1 MQGALEYL
9 STHRQA
15 MLDDLRTLLRQ
26 PSVAA
31 QNLGMQECAELVRQL
46 LADIG
51 ARVELVPLTGGHPV
65 VYGEIDVGAPR
76 TLLFYNHYDVQ
87 PPEPIEEWEVD
98 PFAAEIRDGR
108 LIARGVADNKGNLMT
123 RIKAVEA
130 WLRGEGRLPVNV
142 KFVIEGEEEI
152 GSVHLAQFMEHHAT
166 HLSAD
171 GVVWESGGKDA
182 RGRPVIAAGC
192 KGILYVELVA
202 RAANQDLHSSQ
213 AAIVPNPAWRLV
225 QALSTLK
232 DVVSDRVLIEGF
244 YDDVRP
250 PTAAE
255 RELMERYPLEEEEML
270 RSWGIDRFIG
280 GLRGVALQEKLLY
293 EPTCTICGLVSGYT
307 GPGTKTVLPREARV
321 KLDFRLVPDQRADD
335 ILQKL
340 RAHLDRHAFGDL
352 EIIVLGP
359 EDPAQTDLDHPLVG
373 ISLET
378 ARQVYGVEPVL
389 RPRMAGTGPM
399 FLFHRAGL
407 KAIVTGVGIGHHGSR
422 VHAPNENVFVEDYY
436 RGIEHV
442 IRILD
447 RFAHSPEGSGPHT
460 Q

>member
-1 MQGALEYL
+1 MRGALAYL
-9 STHRQA
+9 KANRDR

-31 QNLGMQECAELVRQL
+31 QGLGMEQCAELVRQM
-46 LADIG
+46 LADVG
-51 ARVELVPLTGGHPV
+51 AQVELVPLAGGYPV
-65 VYGEIDVGAPR
+65 VYGEIDAGAPR

-87 PPEPIEEWEVD
+87 PPEPLAEWVVD
-98 PFAAEIRDGR
+98 PFAAEIREGR
-108 LIARGVADNKGNLMT
+108 IIARGVADNKGNLMT

-152 GSVHLAQFMEHHAT
+152 GSVHLDQFMDRFAGR
-166 HLSAD
+166 LAAD

-202 RAANQDLHSSQ
+202 RAANQDLHSSV

-225 QALSTLK
+225 QALGTLK
-232 DVVSDRVLIEGF
+232 DVATDRVLIEGF

-250 PTAAE
+250 PTPVE
-255 RELMERYPLEEEEML
+255 RELLERYPLDEEDML
-270 RSWGIDRFIG
+270 RSWGLDAFLH

-307 GPGTKTVLPREARV
+307 GPGTKTVLPREARA

-335 ILQKL
+335 ILRKL
-340 RAHLDRHAFGDL
+340 RAHLDRHGFADL
-352 EIIVLGP
+352 EVIVLGP
-359 EDPAQTDLDHPLVG
+359 EDPAQTDLSHPLVG
-373 ISLET
+373 VCLET
-378 ARQVYGVEPVL
+378 AREVYGGEPVL

-399 FLFHRAGL
+399 YLFHRAGL
-407 KAIVTGVGIGHHGSR
+407 TATVDGVGIGHHGSR
-422 VHAPNENVFVEDYY
+422 VHAPNENVYVDDYY

-447 RFAHSPEGSGPHT
+447 RFAT
-460 Q
+460 V

>member
-1 MQGALEYL
+1 MERAIAYSRAHRDQALADL
-9 STHRQA
+9 QA
-15 MLDDLRTLLRQ
+15 LLRQ

-31 QNLGMQECAELVRQL
+31 QDLGMDACADLVASML
-46 LADIG
+46 EAVG
-51 ARVELVPLTGGHPV
+51 ARVERVPLEGGYPV
-65 VYGEIDVGAPR
+65 IYGEIDAGAPR

-87 PPEPIEEWEVD
+87 PPEPLEEWAVD
-98 PFAAEIRDGR
+98 PFAATVRDGR

-152 GSVHLAQFMEHHAT
+152 GSVHLHQFMERYADR
-166 HLSAD
+166 LAAD

-182 RGRPVIAAGC
+182 RGRPVISAGC

-202 RAANQDLHSSQ
+202 RAANQDLHSSL

-225 QALSTLK
+225 QALATLK
-232 DVVSDRVLIEGF
+232 DVPSDRVLIEGF
-244 YDDVRP
+244 YDDVRG
-250 PTAAE
+250 PTPAE
-255 RELMERYPLEEEEML
+255 RALLERFPLEEDEML
-270 RSWGIDRFIG
+270 AGWGLESFIG
-280 GLRGVALQEKLLY
+280 GLRGVDLQEKLLY
-293 EPTCTICGLVSGYT
+293 APTCTICGIVAGYT

-335 ILQKL
+335 ILAKL
-340 RAHLDRHAFGDL
+340 RAHLDRHGLGDL
-352 EIIVLGP
+352 EILVLGP
-359 EDPAQTDLDHPLVG
+359 EDPAQTDPDHPLVG
-373 ISLET
+373 VIRDT
-378 ARQVYGVEPVL
+378 AREVYGVEPVV
-389 RPRMAGTGPM
+389 RPRTAGTGPM
-399 FLFHRAGL
+399 FLFHRIGL
-407 KAIVTGVGIGHHGSR
+407 TATVDGVGIGHHGSL

-447 RFAHSPEGSGPHT
+447 RFAAAPGR
-460 Q
+460 

>member
-1 MQGALEYL
+1 MEGALAYA
-9 STHRQA
+9 RARRDA

-31 QNLGMQECAELVRQL
+31 QNLGMAECAELVRQM

-51 ARVELVPLTGGHPV
+51 ARVEVVPLEGGHPV
-65 VYGEIDVGAPR
+65 VFGEIDAGAPR

-87 PPEPIEEWEVD
+87 PPEPLEEWEVD

-152 GSVHLAQFMEHHAT
+152 GSVHLGQFMERYAHRLA
-166 HLSAD
+166 AD

-202 RAANQDLHSSQ
+202 RCANQDLHSSL

-225 QALSTLK
+225 QALATLK
-232 DVVSDRVLIEGF
+232 DVDSDRVLIEGF
-244 YDDVRP
+244 YDDVRA

-255 RELMERYPLEEEEML
+255 RELLERFPLEEDEML
-270 RSWGIDRFIG
+270 ASWGLDGFIG

-293 EPTCTICGLVSGYT
+293 APTCTICGLVSGYT

-321 KLDFRLVPDQRADD
+321 KLDFRLVPDQRAED
-335 ILQKL
+335 ILAKL
-340 RAHLDRHAFGDL
+340 RAHLERHGFGDL
-352 EIIVLGP
+352 EIVVLGP

-373 ISLET
+373 VCRDT
-378 ARQVYGVEPVL
+378 AREVYGVEPVL

-399 FLFHRAGL
+399 YLFHRAGL
-407 KAIVTGVGIGHHGSR
+407 TATVDGVGIGHHGSL

-447 RFAHSPEGSGPHT
+447 RFARL
-460 Q
+460 